1 MKKLKWFILSLFLCV
16 SLNAQIPISFNVNIG
31 DSPITGLLGVE
42 FEISR
47 FALSAGWRP
56 NGTMNPW
63 TPINSYIAGFSI
75 YSNELNKI
83 EVNMPGIR
91 NYLYFS
97 SGYSSS
103 GFLVKNEVAKYIFKK
118 I

>member
-1 MKKLKWFILSLFLCV
+1 
-16 SLNAQIPISFNVNIG
+16 
-31 DSPITGLLGVE
+31 
-42 FEISR
+42 
-47 FALSAGWRP
+47 
-56 NGTMNPW
+56 
-63 TPINSYIAGFSI
+63 
-75 YSNELNKI
+75 
-83 EVNMPGIR
+83 MPGIR